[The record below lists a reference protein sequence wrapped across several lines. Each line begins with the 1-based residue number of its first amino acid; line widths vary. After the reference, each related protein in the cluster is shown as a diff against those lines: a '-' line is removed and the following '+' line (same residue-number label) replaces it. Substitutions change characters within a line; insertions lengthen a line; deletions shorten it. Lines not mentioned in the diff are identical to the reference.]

1 MDRSD
6 TDSIIT
12 PKRKRG
18 ERGKGKNNKRKAVED
33 IINPAKPK
41 RTRRPRDPNYI
52 PIKKVK
58 AIDPSKRSTIAKE
71 LGVSTQTL
79 YNREEVFAHLIP
91 FYDEGSEE
99 VKKKGKSLKEFPPLT
114 LFQQFIHRQFE
125 TLRRSLP
132 LKDCTPNLLLVEQ
145 NLGLFDFE
153 FFKGIQ
159 EKTVD
164 IEALDVQVNS
174 QTVEVEPSEPS
185 EESEESE

>member
-33 IINPAKPK
+33 IINPAKAK

-58 AIDPSKRSTIAKE
+58 GIDPSKRSTIAKE

-79 YNREEVFAHLIP
+79 YNREEVFSRLIP
-91 FYDEGSEE
+91 FYISGTEE

-132 LKDCTPNLLLVEQ
+132 LKDCTPFMSTVYVYHSHLLLTKPDQ
-145 NLGLFDFE
+145 DRKPNIFLKPDQKPPPPPPPPNKPPPPL
-153 FFKGIQ
+153 
-159 EKTVD
+159 
-164 IEALDVQVNS
+164 
-174 QTVEVEPSEPS
+174 EV
-185 EESEESE
+185 